1 MPDTKQTAAIGPTMT
16 MYKGHPTDAN
26 QELAVHESGR
36 GRVVVE
42 VRGELTRD
50 GRLERLRQAVERWF
64 HEQRIHEIHV
74 DLSGATAI
82 DLQGLG
88 TLLALRR
95 QSGREGA
102 SFVVDNPRGAVRSRL
117 EQTGTLD
124 YLRGIG
130 MGHAQ

>member
-1 MPDTKQTAAIGPTMT
+1 MT
-16 MYKGHPTDAN
+16 MSRRQPIDGT
-26 QELAVHESGR
+26 QELAIHESG
-36 GRVVVE
+36 GGTVVLE

-50 GRLERLRQAVERWF
+50 GRLERLQHAVERWF
-64 HEQRIHEIHV
+64 HDRRIHEVHV

-95 QSGREGA
+95 RSGQEGA
-102 SFVVDNPRGAVRSRL
+102 SFVVDNPTGAVRSRL

-124 YLRGIG
+124 YLRGDETDP
-130 MGHAQ
+130 AR